1 MTVDG
6 DRASVRVSAGMSLPS
21 LLQHPCG
28 ACGRPVAWGAH
39 RCPRCGACG
48 TLLTAGPRYVG
59 LKHWLVAIGIIVIP
73 FAAAVWAAGGR

>member
-1 MTVDG
+1 MIVDG

-39 RCPRCGACG
+39 RCPRCGARG
-48 TLLTAGPRYVG
+48 VLMTHGPKHVG
-59 LKHWLVAIGIIVIP
+59 VRHWLFAFGVIVVP
-73 FAAAVWAAGGR
+73 FAAAVSAAHGR